1 MTIYI
6 CLYINITSFWSSHG
20 VTSAHKHTC
29 MRVWQ
34 VKIEIEAPLKIEK
47 IEMQVPLMIEETEI
61 QPHLSL

>member
-1 MTIYI
+1 
-6 CLYINITSFWSSHG
+6 
-20 VTSAHKHTC
+20 